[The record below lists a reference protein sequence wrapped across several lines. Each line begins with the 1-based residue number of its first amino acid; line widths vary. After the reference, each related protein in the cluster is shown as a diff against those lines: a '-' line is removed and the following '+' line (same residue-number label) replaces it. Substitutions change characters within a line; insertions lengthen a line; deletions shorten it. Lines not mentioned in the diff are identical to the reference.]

1 MNAAALRIEH
11 APDLGR
17 IFELAGAG
25 ALDAQSASLAD
36 FCACAQSALMKR
48 GRTETLDE
56 EVRATVAKW
65 PELSPPRFIQ
75 HGQGHNGTARIE
87 IHGVRYRLSLKL
99 NNEIKTEQNGLTWW
113 SPSGFSKDGGVRP
126 LTSRLGRLDEAF
138 WVLERDGC
146 FALTPGSL
154 SEGGVPPLDDPPTR
168 YAGFLPPLP
177 MQHLGDPGF
186 RADHRLRYAY
196 VAGAMANGIASVEL
210 VEALG
215 RAGMLGFFG
224 AAGLDL
230 PRIEQAIERLQRSLA
245 AKPFGFNLIHSPNE
259 PDLEAATVDIYLR
272 KGIRLVEAAAF
283 LRLTLPV
290 VRYRV
295 AGIFRDAEG
304 RVAAPNR
311 IVAKVS
317 RVEVAAQF
325 LSPPPKELLN
335 ELVRRREIT
344 PEQAQ
349 LAAEIPVA
357 QNVTAEADSAG
368 HTDNRPLVTLLPTLL
383 SLRDRMQQ
391 KYAFAVPLRI
401 GAAGGLSTPG
411 ALAAA
416 FAMGA
421 AYAVTGSVNQACV
434 ESGASQGVRRLLAQA
449 EQADTAMAP
458 AADMFEMGV
467 KVQVLKRGTM
477 FPMRAAKLYE
487 LYRACSGL
495 ETLPATERAT
505 LEKQFFRTSLEAAW
519 LSTRDY
525 FLKRDPRQVER
536 AERDAKH
543 KMALVFRSYLGL
555 SSRWANAGDPER
567 VLDYQVWCGPAMG
580 AFNEWTKGSWLE
592 KAENR
597 RAAEIGLNL
606 LHGAAVQ
613 LRGLAL
619 RNQGIPLPVELVN
632 CPPLEEAELKTG
644 LHRDE

>member
-1 MNAAALRIEH
+1 
-11 APDLGR
+11 
-17 IFELAGAG
+17 
-25 ALDAQSASLAD
+25 
-36 FCACAQSALMKR
+36 MK
-48 GRTETLDE
+48 
-56 EVRATVAKW
+56 
-65 PELSPPRFIQ
+65 
-75 HGQGHNGTARIE
+75 
-87 IHGVRYRLSLKL
+87 
-99 NNEIKTEQNGLTWW
+99 
-113 SPSGFSKDGGVRP
+113 
-126 LTSRLGRLDEAF
+126 
-138 WVLERDGC
+138 
-146 FALTPGSL
+146 
-154 SEGGVPPLDDPPTR
+154 
-168 YAGFLPPLP
+168 
-177 MQHLGDPGF
+177 HLGDPGF

-196 VAGAMANGIASVEL
+196 MAGAMANGIASIEL
-210 VEALG
+210 VEALAG
-215 RAGMLGFFG
+215 AGMLGFFG

-230 PRIEQAIERLQRSLA
+230 PRIEAAIERLQRSLA
-245 AKPFGFNLIHSPNE
+245 AESFGFNLIHSPNE
-259 PDLEAATVDIYLR
+259 PDLEAATVSLYLR
-272 KGIRLVEAAAF
+272 KGIRLVEAAAY

-317 RVEVAAQF
+317 RAEVAAQF
-325 LSPPPKELLN
+325 LSPPPEELLN
-335 ELVRRREIT
+335 ELVRSREIT

-349 LAAEIPVA
+349 MAADIPVA
-357 QNVTAEADSAG
+357 QDVTAEADSAG

-383 SLRDRMQQ
+383 SLRNRLQQ
-391 KYAFAVPLRI
+391 KYAFALPLRV

-421 AYAVTGSVNQACV
+421 AYVATGSVNQACV
-434 ESGASQGVRRLLAQA
+434 ESGASEGVRRLLAQA

-458 AADMFEMGV
+458 AADMFETGV

-487 LYRACSGL
+487 LYRVYSGL
-495 ETLPATERAT
+495 EMLPAAERAN

-519 LSTRDY
+519 QRTRDY

-543 KMALVFRSYLGL
+543 KMALVFRGYLGL

-592 KAENR
+592 KVENR
-597 RAAEIGLNL
+597 RVAEVGLNL
-606 LHGAAVQ
+606 LYGAAVQ
-613 LRGLAL
+613 MRGLAL
-619 RNQGIPLPVELVN
+619 RNQGIPLPVELTN
-632 CPPLEEAELKTG
+632 CPPLEESDLINWIPS
-644 LHRDE
+644 R